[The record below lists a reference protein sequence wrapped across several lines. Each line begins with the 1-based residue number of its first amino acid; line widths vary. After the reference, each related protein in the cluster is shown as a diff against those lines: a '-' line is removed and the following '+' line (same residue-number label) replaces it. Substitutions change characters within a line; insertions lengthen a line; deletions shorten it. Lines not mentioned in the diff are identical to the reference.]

1 MASDSDGGAE
11 MTAAEFL
18 AESKRIEE
26 AATPIV
32 RSGLSF
38 GWVEWSADGPQL
50 CGPAIETALAENG
63 DC

>member
-1 MASDSDGGAE
+1 

-63 DC
+63 GTDD